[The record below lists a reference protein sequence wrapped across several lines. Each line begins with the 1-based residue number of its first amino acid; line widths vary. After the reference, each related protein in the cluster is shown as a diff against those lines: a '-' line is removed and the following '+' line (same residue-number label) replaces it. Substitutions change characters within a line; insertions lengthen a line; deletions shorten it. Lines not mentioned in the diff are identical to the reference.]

1 MALPNL
7 TRDQAVERAALIT
20 VGNYQINL
28 DLTDGPDV
36 NGGPSERTFRSTTT
50 VVFDALAGADTVIDI
65 AADTVRSASLN
76 GHELDVSGY
85 DESTGIPLRGLANR
99 NVVIVDADCRYSN
112 TGEGLHRFV
121 DPVDDETYL
130 YSQFETADAKR
141 MFACFDQ
148 PDLKAT
154 FDVRVTAP
162 KHWQVVCNS
171 ACTTVTENGANAVHT
186 FATTPRMSTYLV
198 ALIAGPYAV
207 WEDTY
212 TDEHGNI
219 PLGIYCR
226 ASLAQHMDA
235 ERLFTQTK
243 QGFGFYH
250 KHFGLPYAFGKYD
263 QLFVPE
269 FNAGA
274 MENAGAVTFLEDYVF
289 RSKVTRASYERRS
302 ETVLHEM
309 AHMWFGDLVTMTWW
323 DDLWLNESFA
333 TFASVLCQS
342 EATEFKEAW
351 TSFATVEKSWAYR
364 QDQLP
369 STHPIA
375 ADIPDLAAVEVN
387 FDGITYAKGASVLKQ
402 LVAYVG
408 LQQFLAGL
416 RDYFRTHAYGN
427 ATFDDL
433 LAALEKASGRDL
445 SNWGEQW
452 LKTTGLNTLRP
463 DFDVDANG
471 KFTRFAVTQ
480 RGAAPGAGETRVHR
494 LAVGIYDDNVSEVSG
509 SAGETGKL
517 VRVHREELDVEGSE
531 TEVPA
536 LVGVSR
542 GKLILVNDDDLTYCS
557 LRLDAQSLQTAL
569 ERIADIAEPL
579 PRTLVW
585 SAAWEMTREAEL
597 RARDFVALVSGGIHA
612 ETEVGV
618 LQRLLL
624 QAQTALTSY
633 AEPGWAREHGW
644 PQYADRLLELARAAA
659 PASDHQLA
667 FVNTL
672 CSSVLSPRH
681 VETLAALL
689 DGDPAALGLAGV
701 NVDTD
706 LRWRIVTALA
716 TAGAIDA
723 DGPEAPRIDA
733 EAERDPTAAGKR
745 HSATAAAARPQ
756 FDVKE
761 KAFTTVVEDDTLA
774 NVMGRAIIAGIAA
787 PGQAELLKP
796 FTARYF
802 EAIPGVWAR
811 RSSEVAQTVVVGLY
825 PYWDI
830 SDAAIAAADEFL
842 TAPESEVPPALR
854 RLVLEGQAG
863 VKRARRA
870 RRFDAGGTN

>member
-1 MALPNL
+1 
-7 TRDQAVERAALIT
+7 
-20 VGNYQINL
+20 
-28 DLTDGPDV
+28 
-36 NGGPSERTFRSTTT
+36 
-50 VVFDALAGADTVIDI
+50 
-65 AADTVRSASLN
+65 
-76 GHELDVSGY
+76 
-85 DESTGIPLRGLANR
+85 
-99 NVVIVDADCRYSN
+99 
-112 TGEGLHRFV
+112 
-121 DPVDDETYL
+121 
-130 YSQFETADAKR
+130 
-141 MFACFDQ
+141 
-148 PDLKAT
+148 
-154 FDVRVTAP
+154 
-162 KHWQVVCNS
+162 
-171 ACTTVTENGANAVHT
+171 
-186 FATTPRMSTYLV
+186 
-198 ALIAGPYAV
+198 
-207 WEDTY
+207 
-212 TDEHGNI
+212 
-219 PLGIYCR
+219 
-226 ASLAQHMDA
+226 
-235 ERLFTQTK
+235 
-243 QGFGFYH
+243 
-250 KHFGLPYAFGKYD
+250 
-263 QLFVPE
+263 
-269 FNAGA
+269 
-274 MENAGAVTFLEDYVF
+274 
-289 RSKVTRASYERRS
+289 
-302 ETVLHEM
+302 M

-351 TSFATVEKSWAYR
+351 TSFASVEKSWAYR
-364 QDQLP
+364 QDQMP

-416 RDYFRTHAYGN
+416 RDYFRAHAYAN

-445 SNWGEQW
+445 SNWGQQW

-480 RGAAPGAGETRVHR
+480 SGAAPGAGETRVHR
-494 LAVGIYDDNVSEVSG
+494 LAIGIYDDDLSAASG
-509 SAGETGKL
+509 GPGKL

-531 TEVPA
+531 TDVPA

-569 ERIADIAEPL
+569 ERIADIADPL

-618 LQRLLL
+618 LQRLLV
-624 QAQTALTSY
+624 QAQTALSSY

-644 PQYADRLLELARAAA
+644 PQYADRLLELARATA

-681 VETLAALL
+681 VEILAALL

-716 TAGAIDA
+716 TAGVIDA
-723 DGPEAPRIDA
+723 DGPETPRIDV
-733 EAERDPTAAGKR
+733 EAQRDPTAAGNR
-745 HSATAAAARPQ
+745 HSAQAAAARPQ

-761 KAFTTVVEDDTLA
+761 KAFTTVVEDDTLV
-774 NVMGRAIIAGIAA
+774 NIIGRAIIAGIAA
-787 PGQAELLKP
+787 PGQGELLKP

-830 SDAAIAAADEFL
+830 SDEAIAAADEFL

-863 VKRARRA
+863 IKRSLRA
-870 RRFDAGGTN
+870 RRFDAGGAN